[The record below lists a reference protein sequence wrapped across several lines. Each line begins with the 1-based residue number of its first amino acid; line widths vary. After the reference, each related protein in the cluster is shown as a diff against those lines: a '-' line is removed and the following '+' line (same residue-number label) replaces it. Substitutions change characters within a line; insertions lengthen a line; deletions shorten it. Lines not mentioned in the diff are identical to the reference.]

1 MVLDMHI
8 KRSRAEH
15 PNVSL
20 MVDVDGAWGTGKS
33 TLLRLLG
40 KRLSEA
46 GFLVVGFDAW
56 QQSRLSPPWW
66 ALLTAVRNAVVRDR
80 TGWARLWLALKERA
94 ARARRSGA
102 AFLLSL
108 TLLVVFAG
116 GTGLLVRAVIGA
128 EQPGSEL
135 LKLIASVVTAVGV
148 LWTGAKVAARV
159 LLWDSA
165 SGARLF
171 EQSGTNPMGRVA
183 EHFDWVLRQSR
194 RPVVL
199 FVDDLDR
206 CRHEYVVE
214 LLDAIQTLLRDAPG
228 GYRGRGSD
236 SPAAYIVVSADG
248 YWLRKSYT
256 VAYSEFDDDTR
267 PGPLGYQ
274 FMDKLFQLTV
284 PMPALSETTQRE
296 FLGGLLGVGEAPDV
310 AKAVAEARDKVEA
323 AVGDEGRVLAALD
336 SIADP
341 GVRSEVAVDAVR
353 ALAAPETQ
361 QHTEHALRKFAP
373 LLGTNPRET
382 KLFLNT
388 YSMLRDLRTLEG
400 NTPEIGHLALWSV
413 LRVRWPAVA
422 DHLRHDPSAVRG
434 IHEPLWCAD
443 HFPEPLRTAAR
454 SEDLRRVVRD
464 PVSGPLTENAI
475 RRCCGS
481 G

>member
-1 MVLDMHI
+1 M
-8 KRSRAEH
+8 
-15 PNVSL
+15 
-20 MVDVDGAWGTGKS
+20 
-33 TLLRLLG
+33 
-40 KRLSEA
+40 
-46 GFLVVGFDAW
+46 
-56 QQSRLSPPWW
+56 
-66 ALLTAVRNAVVRDR
+66 
-80 TGWARLWLALKERA
+80 
-94 ARARRSGA
+94 
-102 AFLLSL
+102 
-108 TLLVVFAG
+108 
-116 GTGLLVRAVIGA
+116 IGA

-148 LWTGAKVAARV
+148 LWTGARVAARV

-206 CRHEYVVE
+206 CKHDYVVE
-214 LLDAIQTLLRDAPG
+214 LLDAVQTLLRDAPG
-228 GYRGRGSD
+228 GHRGRGSD

-256 VAYSEFDDDTR
+256 VAYREFDDDTR

-284 PMPALSETTQRE
+284 PMPALSETAQRE
-296 FLGGLLGVGEAPDV
+296 FLGGLLGVGGVPEV
-310 AKAVAEARDKVEA
+310 AEAVAEARDKVEA

-341 GVRSEVAVDAVR
+341 DVRSEVAVDAVR

-361 QHTEHALRKFAP
+361 QRTEHALRKFAP

-388 YSMLRDLRTLEG
+388 YSMLRAVRTLEG
-400 NTPEIGHLALWSV
+400 NTPEAGHLALWSV

-422 DHLRHDPSAVRG
+422 DHLLHDPTAVRG

-443 HFPEPLRTAAR
+443 HFPEPLRAAAR
-454 SEDLRRVVRD
+454 SEELRRVVRD
-464 PVSGPLTENAI
+464 PVGGPLTEDAI

-481 G
+481 S